1 MNYSNLLNLSLLAVS
16 WSRVYLTENE
26 ILDKS
31 AEQLKEVISS
41 ANEDSSEE
49 ICKILWAYN
58 SLYYK
63 NEAITHA
70 INDYLNSNLDKINI
84 NNILDIFVS
93 YTNLYPDELDTN
105 ELLINVNYINI
116 VYS

>member
-1 MNYSNLLNLSLLAVS
+1 MNYSNLLNLSLLSVS
-16 WSRVYLTENE
+16 WSRVYLTDNE

-31 AEQLKEVISS
+31 SEQFKEVLSS
-41 ANEDSSEE
+41 ANEESSEE

-63 NEAITHA
+63 NEVIVEG
-70 INDYLNSNLDKINI
+70 INEYLNSNLDKMNI
-84 NNILDIFVS
+84 NNIVDIFVS

-105 ELLINVNYINI
+105 ELLINVKNINI
-116 VYS
+116 VYH